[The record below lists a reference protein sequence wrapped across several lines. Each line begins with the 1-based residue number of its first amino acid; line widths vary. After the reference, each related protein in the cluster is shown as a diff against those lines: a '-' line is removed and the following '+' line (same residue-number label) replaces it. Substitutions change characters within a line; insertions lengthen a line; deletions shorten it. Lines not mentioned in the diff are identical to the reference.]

1 MADPQ
6 AALATQ
12 LRNIEARTGKTIA
25 QLREVIR
32 ASGLAPGTARSA
44 RC

>member
-12 LRNIEARTGKTIA
+12 LRNIEARTGQTLA
-25 QLREVIR
+25 QLRS
-32 ASGLAPGTARSA
+32 ASTPGACPPMRG
-44 RC
+44 